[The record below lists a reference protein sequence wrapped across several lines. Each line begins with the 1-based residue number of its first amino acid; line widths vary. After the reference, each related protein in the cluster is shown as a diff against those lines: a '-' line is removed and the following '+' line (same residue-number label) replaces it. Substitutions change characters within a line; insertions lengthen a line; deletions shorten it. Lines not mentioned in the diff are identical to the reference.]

1 MRNYPTDTVILTP
14 YGRKRLHHQTL
25 VSALSAIAERYGW
38 RLTSIR
44 GQLAMVERPAQTTQ
58 VAA

>member
-1 MRNYPTDTVILTP
+1 MRHYPTDTIILTP
-14 YGRKRLHHQTL
+14 YGRKRLHRQTL
-25 VSALSAIAERYGW
+25 VSALPAIAERYGW

-44 GQLAMVERPAQTTQ
+44 GQLAMVERNAQAMQ